1 MSFQFYTNIISQA
14 SRRLA
19 GGILTTGLGLI
30 GFGLLIYLLPRV
42 FATLAAFVFFITG
55 AGACITAFKIF
66 AAQRRLDKEFHEEP
80 PEHRENVRIRINGN
94 YNI

>member
-1 MSFQFYTNIISQA
+1 MLSQA

-19 GGILTTGLGLI
+19 GGILTTGLALI

-42 FATLAAFVFFITG
+42 FATIAALFFFIIG

-66 AAQRRLDKEFHEEP
+66 TAQRRIDKEMNTEP
-80 PEHRENVRIRINGN
+80 DDYRKNVRIKIDQNQN
-94 YNI
+94 P